1 MSQPAVP
8 PRPGPTPSYGPGP
21 YPPQPQ
27 YPNQPPPQQYRQP
40 PPQQYHQ
47 PQPSPET
54 RKDVAAAWAARLEL
68 GMDYEDHIAAG
79 LAERVEQLA
88 AIRAGEL
95 RYQAEAAQR
104 LESSERSGSGKQF
117 ALGIVS
123 LSLGVP
129 ITAIT
134 ATGMDTGSL
143 TGMAI
148 AWAGIVGVNVAHALS
163 LRKRRS

>member
-1 MSQPAVP
+1 
-8 PRPGPTPSYGPGP
+8 
-21 YPPQPQ
+21 
-27 YPNQPPPQQYRQP
+27 
-40 PPQQYHQ
+40 
-47 PQPSPET
+47 
-54 RKDVAAAWAARLEL
+54 
-68 GMDYEDHIAAG
+68 MDYEDHIAAG
-79 LAERVEQLA
+79 LAQRVEELA

-134 ATGMDTGSL
+134 ATGMESGSL

-163 LRKRRS
+163 IRKRRS